1 VEYGD
6 HIIASILKINSV
18 GKIIVAVAVG
28 LAILASL
35 YILFTPVNI
44 QILTATGDSGGSEIA
59 RETTVRQSWYEVQGT
74 WGVIVVLIV
83 CGLYGWGYHLARKE
97 VYTWLGVLSLG
108 LLGLSYLAGFSI
120 GLFYL
125 PAAVV
130 MLLGSGLL
138 IFTRYRQE
146 AR

>member
-1 VEYGD
+1 M
-6 HIIASILKINSV
+6 LKLNSV
-18 GKIIVAVAVG
+18 GKIIVAVAAG

-35 YILFTPVNI
+35 YILFTPVNV
-44 QILTATGDSGGSEIA
+44 QILTATGVSGESEIA
-59 RETTVRQSWYEVQGT
+59 REITVRQSWYQVQGP
-74 WGVIVVLIV
+74 WGVIVLLIV
-83 CGLYGWGYHLARKE
+83 SGLYGWGYHLARTG

-138 IFTRYRQE
+138 IFTRYWQE

>member
-1 VEYGD
+1 
-6 HIIASILKINSV
+6 LKINSV

-59 RETTVRQSWYEVQGT
+59 RETTVRQSWYEGQGT

-83 CGLYGWGYHLARKE
+83 SGLYGWGYHLARKE

-120 GLFYL
+120 GYSISRQQLFCC
-125 PAAVV
+125 
-130 MLLGSGLL
+130 
-138 IFTRYRQE
+138 
-146 AR
+146 

>member
-1 VEYGD
+1 MMK
-6 HIIASILKINSV
+6 LNSF
-18 GKIIVAVAVG
+18 GKIFVGVATG

-35 YILFTPVNI
+35 YILFAPVNV
-44 QILTATGDSGGSEIA
+44 QILTAAGVSNESEISH
-59 RETTVRQSWYEVQGT
+59 ETTVRQSWYQVQGP
-74 WGVIVVLIV
+74 WGIIVLMIV
-83 CGLYGWGYHLARKE
+83 SGLYGWGYHLARKE
-97 VYTWLGVLSLG
+97 EYTWLGVLSLG

-138 IFTRYRQE
+138 FFARYRQ
-146 AR
+146 